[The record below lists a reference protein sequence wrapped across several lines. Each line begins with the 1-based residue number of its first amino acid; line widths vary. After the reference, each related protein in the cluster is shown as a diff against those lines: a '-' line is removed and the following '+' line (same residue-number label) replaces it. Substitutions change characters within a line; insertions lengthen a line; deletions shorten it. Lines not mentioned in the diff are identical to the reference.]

1 MTRPAPEV
9 RAVIDLAAAHFPPLG
24 TEMTDIAEVRA
35 FFDARPRPAV
45 APRPVARVADRD
57 AEGVPVRVYHGS
69 LRADTPVIV
78 FCHGGGFVVCDLDS
92 HDELCRSMADA
103 TGAVVV
109 SVDYRRA
116 PEHPFPA
123 APEDAYTA
131 LLWAARTFPG
141 RRIAVA
147 GDSAGANLAT
157 VLALLSRDRGGPAI
171 AFQTLCYPM
180 LDPARSRPSHREN
193 GQGYFL
199 TGDHLRW
206 YWDAYLPKE
215 ADRTHPYA
223 APLLRSDLTGLPE
236 AYVVTAGFDPLRDE
250 GLAYAR
256 ALDSA
261 GVRVTARHY
270 PGMFHG
276 FLSMATALPEVA
288 AAREAAFAALRA
300 ALGGERPPGAAPHLS
315 GS

>member
-1 MTRPAPEV
+1 MIRPAPEV

-35 FFDARPRPAV
+35 FFDARPRPAGV
-45 APRPVARVADRD
+45 PHPVARVSDRD
-57 AEGVPVRVYHGS
+57 ADGVPVRVYHGS
-69 LRADTPVIV
+69 LGEGAPVIV

-92 HDELCRSMADA
+92 HDGLCRSMADA
-103 TGAVVV
+103 TGTVVV

-147 GDSAGANLAT
+147 GDSAGATLAT
-157 VLALLSRDRGGPAI
+157 VLTLLSRDRGGPAI
-171 AFQTLCYPM
+171 AFQALYYPM

-206 YWDAYLPKE
+206 YWDAYLPTA

-223 APLLRSDLTGLPE
+223 APLLRADLTGLPP

-256 ALDSA
+256 ALDAA
-261 GVRVTARHY
+261 GVPVTARHY

-276 FLSMATALPEVA
+276 FLSMASALPEVA
-288 AAREAAFAALRA
+288 AACEAAFAALRT
-300 ALGGERPPGAAPHLS
+300 ALVGERPPGAAPHLN